1 MPFFDLESRNDLFY
15 PKTKISIFWAWRSIF
30 WLKKFFG
37 PKNFFFTLKVR
48 KNCKSFKA
56 IFGPNRFKLG
66 EIQKFLILT
75 PFWTQKSQNF
85 DFLATPEGD
94 PTVLGPAEAEKRGLG
109 PQKPP
114 ERLFWDPP
122 KKFFFGPKITK
133 FRLFLGPPRVTPL
146 FWTRW
151 TRKSALE
158 PLIPP
163 RRG

>member
-1 MPFFDLESRNDLFY
+1 MTFFT
-15 PKTKISIFWAWRSIF
+15 PK
-30 WLKKFFG
+30 LKFRFSGPEGRFFG
-37 PKNFFFTLKVR
+37 WKNFLGPKIEKIDFFTLKVR

-133 FRLFLGPPRVTPL
+133 FRLFLDPPRVTPL

>member
-1 MPFFDLESRNDLFY
+1 MTLSTPKNRFFKN
-15 PKTKISIFWAWRSIF
+15 KIFGSKNGFSGWKNF
-30 WLKKFFG
+30 FGLKKFFWG
-37 PKNFFFTLKVR
+37 SKPEKISKKWITQKWKEKCSR
-48 KNCKSFKA
+48 A
-56 IFGPNRFKLG
+56 PGA
-66 EIQKFLILT
+66 EISKFLILT

-133 FRLFLGPPRVTPL
+133 FRLFLDPPRVTPL
-146 FWTRW
+146 FWTHW